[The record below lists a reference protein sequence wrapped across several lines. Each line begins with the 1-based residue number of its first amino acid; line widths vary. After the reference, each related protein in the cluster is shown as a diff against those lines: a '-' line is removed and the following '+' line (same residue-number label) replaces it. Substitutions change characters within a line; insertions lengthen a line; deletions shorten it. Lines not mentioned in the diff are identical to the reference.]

1 MMKRGREQIP
11 EEEPLSKRINNLHLD
26 GSSHM
31 LNGSPSNLASPST
44 LHNLPTSSQL
54 IENNGNSIHE
64 RLTGISIVPMTNG
77 LANETSG
84 PNVNGVGHG
93 NAGSVSDLERIN
105 ELIAQRD
112 LPESLSVVYP
122 SLNPTDN
129 DHYFSFNKLL
139 HDLHIEKLKRLGKVP
154 HGNL

>member
-1 MMKRGREQIP
+1 MMKRGRDQIP

-26 GSSHM
+26 GSSPM
-31 LNGSPSNLASPST
+31 LNGSASAGT
-44 LHNLPTSSQL
+44 LHNLPSSSPL
-54 IENNGNSIHE
+54 TENNGNSIHE
-64 RLTGISIVPMTNG
+64 RLTGIAIVPMTNG

-84 PNVNGVGHG
+84 PNVNGIGHCS
-93 NAGSVSDLERIN
+93 AGTVSDLERMTH
-105 ELIAQRD
+105 ELIARRD

-139 HDLHIEKLKRLGKVP
+139 HDLHIERLKRLGKVP
-154 HGNL
+154 HGTL